1 VQPLPLLS
9 SAARLHHAALPPD
22 DTDGDNDD
30 DRHVVAMTA
39 LTLLPAL
46 TPPLDGGSRVR
57 TRSSCLLETV
67 RTRDVTN
74 DDTDDDDD

>member
-1 VQPLPLLS
+1 
-9 SAARLHHAALPPD
+9 
-22 DTDGDNDD
+22 
-30 DRHVVAMTA
+30 
-39 LTLLPAL
+39 LLPAL